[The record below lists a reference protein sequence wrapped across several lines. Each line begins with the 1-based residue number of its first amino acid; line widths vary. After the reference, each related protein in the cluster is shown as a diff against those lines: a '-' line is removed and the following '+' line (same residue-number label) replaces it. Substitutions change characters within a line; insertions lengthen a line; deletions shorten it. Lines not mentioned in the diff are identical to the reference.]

1 MTGDQMTDDQKS
13 AVDQRRGFLRNMV
26 LGSAAVGGAAFGLFN
41 CGPSASGLLGV
52 TPAMATDARIKMA
65 FIQWQPHTV
74 PAAWSKGIEEVLK
87 TQQIIDYQLL
97 DGQNKVEVQVSL
109 MDTLISDGTSVIFL
123 QPIDSV
129 ALAPSIAKAKRAEIA
144 VITLNIDATEAH
156 AAHVEMNHY
165 FGAMDIAKAL
175 GEKMGGKGSVAI
187 LNAPPGIIIRD
198 QRTNGFVEGLKK
210 YHPDIKIVA
219 DQVADWSRKKAQDVL
234 ATILAANPTLGGV
247 YGVNDS
253 MALGAVDVAK
263 EKGLIG
269 KLVIFGNDGE
279 TDALES
285 IAAGEL
291 TGTQYTDVYQQGRL
305 AAGAATVLARGMVP
319 ATAFQKQGHLLMP
332 YLIATK
338 DTVGQIQPS
347 QRW

>member
-1 MTGDQMTDDQKS
+1 MTQKDES
-13 AVDQRRGFLRNMV
+13 KLLADRRTILKSMA
-26 LGSAAVGGAAFGLFN
+26 LGSAALTGAATGLMA
-41 CGPSASGLLGV
+41 GIDPVTGVVGISA
-52 TPAMATDARIKMA
+52 ARADERVKMA
-65 FIQWQPHTV
+65 FLQIQPHTV
-74 PAAWSKGIEEVLK
+74 SAGWSKGIEEVLS
-87 TQQIIDYQLL
+87 TQQTVDYTQL

-109 MDTLISDGTSVIFL
+109 MDTLINNDTKVIFL
-123 QPIDSV
+123 QPSDSV
-129 ALAPSIAKAKRAEIA
+129 ALAPSIKKAKRKGII

-165 FGAMDIAKAL
+165 YGAMEIAKVM
-175 GEKMGGKGSVAI
+175 GEKLGGKGDIAI

-198 QRTNGFVEGLKK
+198 QRTNGFVDGLKK
-210 YHPDIKIVA
+210 YHPDIRIVA

-234 ATILAANPTLGGV
+234 STILAANPNLAGV

-269 KLVIFGNDGE
+269 KMVIFGNDGE
-279 TDALES
+279 KDALAS
-285 IAAGEL
+285 IEAGEL
-291 TGTQYTDVYQQGRL
+291 TGTQYTDVFQQGRF
-305 AAGAATVLARGMVP
+305 AAAAATVLTSGLV
-319 ATAFQKQGHLLMP
+319 TAKAFEQQGKLLMP
-332 YLIATK
+332 FVIATK

>member
-1 MTGDQMTDDQKS
+1 MTQKDES
-13 AVDQRRGFLRNMV
+13 KLLADRRTILKSMA
-26 LGSAAVGGAAFGLFN
+26 LGSAALTGAATGLMA
-41 CGPSASGLLGV
+41 GIDPVTGGLGISA
-52 TPAMATDARIKMA
+52 ARADERVKMA
-65 FIQWQPHTV
+65 FLQIQPHTV
-74 PAAWSKGIEEVLK
+74 SAGWSKGIEEVLS
-87 TQQIIDYQLL
+87 TQQNVDYTQL

-109 MDTLISDGTSVIFL
+109 MDTLINNDTKVIFL
-123 QPIDSV
+123 QPSDSV
-129 ALAPSIAKAKRAEIA
+129 ALAPSIKKAKRKGII

-165 FGAMDIAKAL
+165 YGAMEIAKVM
-175 GEKMGGKGSVAI
+175 GEKLGGKGDIAI

-198 QRTNGFVEGLKK
+198 QRTNGFVDGLKK
-210 YHPDIKIVA
+210 YHPEIRVVA

-234 ATILAANPTLGGV
+234 STILAANPNLAGV

-269 KLVIFGNDGE
+269 KMVIFGNDGE
-279 TDALES
+279 KDALAS
-285 IAAGEL
+285 IEAGEL
-291 TGTQYTDVYQQGRL
+291 TGTQYTDVFQQGRF
-305 AAGAATVLARGMVP
+305 AAAAATVLTSGLV
-319 ATAFQKQGHLLMP
+319 TAKAFEQQGKLLMP
-332 YLIATK
+332 FVIATK